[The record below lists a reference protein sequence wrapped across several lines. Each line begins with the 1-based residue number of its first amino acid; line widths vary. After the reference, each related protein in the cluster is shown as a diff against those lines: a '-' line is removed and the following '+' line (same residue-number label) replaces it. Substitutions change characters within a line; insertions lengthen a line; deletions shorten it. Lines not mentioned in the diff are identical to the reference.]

1 MYMCL
6 LTFSVMISCMCS
18 TSGVNW
24 VSGRALIF
32 ILCGG
37 VLGLGCW
44 GFPIYISCWFGVVL
58 GKII

>member
-6 LTFSVMISCMCS
+6 LTFSVMINCMCS

-37 VLGLGCW
+37 VLG
-44 GFPIYISCWFGVVL
+44 FAISKLLVRGYA
-58 GKII
+58 